1 MTPKPSL
8 FWKILILLQTIS
20 LSFERNM
27 EFVPEREDI
36 FSECQ
41 DKPGFD
47 FVDKMADLSL
57 LSRKRDNYGDLYI
70 SGNLTMTWD
79 VESSDRVAVEVG
91 LLKFEGGIWKPTVFK
106 GNDKDFCKS
115 FYDKNTIY
123 YPFSTEHVTNKDE
136 VKDKCITSPGVV
148 LVVEPFLEKIEI
160 SMAVPLTAGR
170 HKAVVTF
177 SAFDKAGVKR
187 PRDICLEIIGD
198 IVKS

>member
-20 LSFERNM
+20 LSFERNF
-27 EFVPEREDI
+27 EFVPEREDM

-57 LSRKRDNYGDLYI
+57 LSRKRDNNGDLHI
-70 SGNLTMTWD
+70 SGNITMAWD
-79 VESSDRVAVEVG
+79 VESSDRVA
-91 LLKFEGGIWKPTVFK
+91 
-106 GNDKDFCKS
+106 
-115 FYDKNTIY
+115 
-123 YPFSTEHVTNKDE
+123 
-136 VKDKCITSPGVV
+136 VV
-148 LVVEPFLEKIEI
+148 LVVEPFLEKIVI

-187 PRDICLEIIGD
+187 PRDICMEIIGD